1 MKPQPPNQSI
11 AVGYSRQ
18 SRTRL
23 ADIEAGRI
31 VSPEMQTDAAR
42 SYALAR
48 GWQWDE
54 ELTRGA
60 IEINT
65 SGGQSKADKKR
76 GESSWK
82 KRRGLGSLLE
92 AAQVGRFQHLIVY
105 KLSRLARSAREGL
118 EICDAFERLGVTI
131 HSASEGIDYST
142 ATGRMIRTMMLAVA
156 EMELEN
162 IREFAV
168 EAMLARARSGK
179 PHGPWPG
186 WIGRSEAGEF
196 ILVEPHASAHRR
208 LIELRLAGESYI
220 SIARALNAAG
230 FATPTGREWSAGLV
244 IHALEPAAR
253 QRYLGHSSYRP
264 GTGSEEILLPGVF
277 PALLTQ
283 AQYDELEAT
292 QRTLAVGVATEFA
305 GPGNRRGASS
315 NYPLVE
321 LAWCPICGGRL
332 VGKTGN
338 KIKGQPVRSYA
349 CRRAA
354 EVPGAHGERRQ
365 RVFLL
370 AEMLEGAVLLGLATA
385 WERFGEKMVEPPKP
399 SKPAPPGR
407 SSQAP
412 GRNLETLEAAEK
424 RLWEAYEA
432 GAMPIATLRSR
443 LGAIEREREEWLAGE
458 LERQRRLDAAHGWSE
473 LPRLHALTT
482 GELRL
487 LLRRLVARV
496 EAPVVFEGVRIDRHN
511 PHPARW
517 ARIELAHPLP
527 DGERLLCVALHPP
540 RWSGPHHV
548 HFGEDIPS
556 PPPYYPPSQS
566 SAVKA
571 ARKRK
576 SRGTNLQQKEEVPDA
591 KPE

>member
-1 MKPQPPNQSI
+1 
-11 AVGYSRQ
+11 VGYSRQ

-23 ADIEAGRI
+23 SDVEAGRI
-31 VSPEMQTDAAR
+31 VSPEMQTEAAR

-54 ELTRGA
+54 ELTRTA
-60 IEINT
+60 IELGT
-65 SGGQSKADKKR
+65 SGGQSKGDKKR

-82 KRRGLGSLLE
+82 KRRGLGILLE
-92 AAQVGRFQHLIVY
+92 AAQAGRFAHLIVY

-118 EICDAFERLGVTI
+118 EICDAFERAGVAI

-162 IREFAV
+162 IREFAM
-168 EAMLARARSGK
+168 EAMLTRVRSGK

-186 WIGRSEAGEF
+186 WIGRNEAGEF
-196 ILVEPHASAHRR
+196 VLVEPHASAHLR
-208 LIELRLAGESYI
+208 LVSLRLAGESYI
-220 SIARALNAAG
+220 SIARALNREG
-230 FATPTGREWSAGLV
+230 YPTPTGKEWSAGLV
-244 IHALEPAAR
+244 IHALEPSAR
-253 QRYLGHSSYRP
+253 LRYLGHSSYQSGRSSP
-264 GTGSEEILLPGVF
+264 EAPHGGEEILLPCVF

-283 AQYDELEAT
+283 AQYDELEAV
-292 QRTLAVGVATEFA
+292 QRSLAVGTAIEFSSR
-305 GPGNRRGASS
+305 GNRRGASS
-315 NYPLVE
+315 NYPLME
-321 LAWCPICGGRL
+321 LAWCPLCGGKL

-338 KIKGQPVRSYA
+338 KVKGAAVRSYA

-370 AEMLEGAVLLGLATA
+370 GDMLEGAVLLGLATA
-385 WERFGEKMVEPPKP
+385 WERFGEKIVQA
-399 SKPAPPGR
+399 PAIAPVVKTKTT
-407 SSQAP
+407 P
-412 GRNLETLEAAEK
+412 GRNLEALEAAEK
-424 RLWEAYEA
+424 RLWAAYEA
-432 GAMPIATLRSR
+432 GAMPIATLRTR
-443 LGAIEREREEWLAGE
+443 LATIESEREEWLAGE

-487 LLRRLVARV
+487 LLRRLIARV

-527 DGERLLCVALHPP
+527 DGTRLLCVALHPP
-540 RWSGPHHV
+540 RWSGPVHV

-576 SRGTNLQQKEEVPDA
+576 SGGGPSLRENEVSDA
-591 KPE
+591 S

>member
-1 MKPQPPNQSI
+1 
-11 AVGYSRQ
+11 
-18 SRTRL
+18 
-23 ADIEAGRI
+23 
-31 VSPEMQTDAAR
+31 MQTEAAR

-54 ELTRGA
+54 ELTRAA

-65 SGGQSKADKKR
+65 SGGQSKGDKKR

-92 AAQVGRFQHLIVY
+92 AAEAGRIQHLIVY

-162 IREFAV
+162 IREFAM

-186 WIGRSEAGEF
+186 WIGRNEAGEF
-196 ILVEPHASAHRR
+196 TLLEPHASAHLR
-208 LIELRLAGESYI
+208 LVELRLAGESYI
-220 SIARALNAAG
+220 SIARALNSAG
-230 FATPTGREWSAGLV
+230 FATPTGKPWSAGLV
-244 IHALEPAAR
+244 IHALEPSAR
-253 QRYLGHSSYRP
+253 LRYLGHSSYQS
-264 GTGSEEILLPGVF
+264 GTGSEEIILPGVF

-292 QRTLAVGVATEFA
+292 QRSLAVGTAIEFA

-365 RVFLL
+365 RTFLL

-385 WERFGEKMVEPPKP
+385 WERFGERMAEPPKP
-399 SKPAPPGR
+399 SKPSKPSTPGR
-407 SSQAP
+407 
-412 GRNLETLEAAEK
+412 GLETLELAEK

-432 GAMPIATLRSR
+432 GAMPLPTLRAR
-443 LGAIEREREEWLAGE
+443 LASIEREREAWLAGE
-458 LERQRRLDAAHGWSE
+458 LERQKRLDAAHGWSE
-473 LPRLHALTT
+473 MPRLGALTT

-487 LLRRLVARV
+487 FLRRLVARV

-527 DGERLLCVALHPP
+527 DGSRTICVALHPP
-540 RWSGPHHV
+540 RWSGPTHV
-548 HFGEDIPS
+548 HFGEETPS

-566 SAVKA
+566 SAAKS
-571 ARKRK
+571 ARQREKK
-576 SRGTNLQQKEEVPDA
+576 KVPDA
-591 KPE
+591 SE